1 MNRQGADYQDRG
13 QPEGFADFWEAYPRQ
28 RRGSKDKAKV
38 AYAKWAEVYAMH
50 IAQLCVVPWEEIQG
64 RSREAHIVSARWRI
78 IAMLREGGCSI
89 GTIARALSKDGATV
103 RNALRR
109 MGMMAPK
116 NPLYTRQKAFYT
128 PRP

>member
-1 MNRQGADYQDRG
+1 MTPDQA
-13 QPEGFADFWEAYPRQ
+13 
-28 RRGSKDKAKV
+28 KARAIRIAHTSAV
-38 AYAKWAEVYAMH
+38 PWAEV
-50 IAQLCVVPWEEIQG
+50 QG
-64 RSREAHIVSARWRI
+64 RSREAHIVAARWRI

-89 GTIARALSKDGATV
+89 GTIARALSKDAATV